1 MPRRKPWFYAPSPEE
16 AAERAAKARA
26 DKAAERFG
34 VFPWDP
40 ANMYR
45 SGAVKVYKRRAAAEA
60 HAERLNESDPAANM
74 VVRPMRT

>member
-1 MPRRKPWFYAPSPEE
+1 MPRRKPWFYAPGPEE
-16 AAERAAKARA
+16 VAERAAKARA

-45 SGAVKVYKRRAAAEA
+45 SGAVKVYKRRTAAEA
-60 HAERLNESDPAANM
+60 YAERLNNADPAANM
-74 VVRPMRT
+74 VVRPMR